1 MRYFEGFLI
10 EEKGALWYHFSGVIL
25 FENAQKAQ
33 FNTQTCGS
41 GGTYS

>member
-25 FENAQKAQ
+25 FENA
-33 FNTQTCGS
+33 
-41 GGTYS
+41 